1 MRGKTYRSLEHCN
14 IFIKYS
20 NLININNLK
29 SQFMSYMLSLK
40 SKTWYKDSHSLYDY
54 ESDKITES
62 TYEVQLPEEHVA
74 IFRKK
79 NSTFF
84 SNLGNSVLIT
94 NKPET
99 A

>member
-1 MRGKTYRSLEHCN
+1 
-14 IFIKYS
+14 
-20 NLININNLK
+20 
-29 SQFMSYMLSLK
+29 MSYMLSLK